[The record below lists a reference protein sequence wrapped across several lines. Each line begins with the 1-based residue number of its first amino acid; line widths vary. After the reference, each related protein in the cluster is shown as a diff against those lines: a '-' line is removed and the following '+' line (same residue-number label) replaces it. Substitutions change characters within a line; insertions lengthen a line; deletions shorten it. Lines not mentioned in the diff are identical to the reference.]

1 MMFYY
6 YFFTLSAVLISIRI
20 SNKINDPPIDS
31 RLALIIYFI
40 VALLIY
46 VIPYELL
53 LMLNFSKLEAYA
65 IILTT
70 LYFLSM
76 TRKQR

>member
-1 MMFYY
+1 MFYY
-6 YFFTLSAVLISIRI
+6 YFFTLSAVLISIKI
-20 SNKINDPPIDS
+20 SNKIDDPPIDS
-31 RLALIIYFI
+31 RLALAIYFI

-46 VIPYELL
+46 LIPFELL
-53 LMLNFSKLEAYA
+53 LMLKFSKLEAYA

-76 TRKQR
+76 TRKR